1 MLASASGVAV
11 VVLALA
17 AAAAC
22 TNLDDLSE
30 PDCAYSVSPTSI
42 DVGSQ
47 GGDGTLT
54 VRTPGVCAWTVDT
67 PADWVRF
74 SGTRSGKG
82 NASVAYAIEAHEGF
96 DVRSAT
102 ISVGGQSVRVSQ
114 AGRPIPIIVVCSYAV
129 TPTAWTYP
137 WEGGQGSIAVAAQPG
152 CAWTAVSQ
160 AAWMTITIGGR
171 GSGTGT
177 FGFNVAVNPM
187 QVSRTGT
194 LSVGGQTITITQ
206 ARNNTGTNGKR

>member
-1 MLASASGVAV
+1 MLASASRVAGVI
-11 VVLALA
+11 LALA

-22 TNLDDLSE
+22 TNLDNLTE
-30 PDCAYSVSPTSI
+30 PDCAYAVSPTAI

-47 GGDGTLT
+47 GGNGTLT
-54 VRTPGVCAWTVDT
+54 VSTPGVCGWTVET
-67 PADWVRF
+67 PADWVSF

-82 NASVAYAIEAHEGF
+82 NASVAYAIGAHEGF

-114 AGRPIPIIVVCSYAV
+114 AGRPIPILCSYAV

-160 AAWMTITIGGR
+160 AAWMTITLGGR

-177 FGFNVAVNPM
+177 FGFSVAVNPM

-194 LSVGGQTITITQ
+194 LSVSGQTITITQ

>member
-1 MLASASGVAV
+1 MLASASGASV
-11 VVLALA
+11 VVFALA

-22 TNLDDLSE
+22 TNLDNLSE

-47 GGDGTLT
+47 GGNGTLT
-54 VRTPGVCAWTVDT
+54 VSTPGVCAWTVET
-67 PADWVRF
+67 PADWVSF

-82 NASVAYAIEAHEGF
+82 NASVGYAIEAHEGF

-114 AGRPIPIIVVCSYAV
+114 AGRPIPIIILCSYAV
-129 TPTAWTYP
+129 TPTAWPYP
-137 WEGGQGSIAVAAQPG
+137 WQGGTGSIAVAAQPG
-152 CAWTAVSQ
+152 CAWTAASQ
-160 AAWMTITIGGR
+160 AAWITITSGGG

-177 FGFNVAVNPM
+177 FAFSVAVNPM

-194 LSVGGQTITITQ
+194 LSAAGQTITITQ